1 MNAKTARLEG
11 KVALITGAARGM
23 GRTHAVRLAQE
34 GADIVAVDLVRD
46 EPGLQYGQGTPD
58 DLAETVAL
66 VEGEGRKI
74 LARASD
80 VRDQAALD
88 AIVAEA
94 TETFGGI
101 DILVSNAGIANQG
114 AATDLTD
121 AQWDTILGTN
131 LVGAWHA
138 AKAVIPGMIQRDRG
152 GVIIFISSVVGLKG
166 VPHQVHY
173 GASKHGLQGL
183 MGGLANELGAHNIR
197 VNSVN
202 PGTVNTPMALNDNL
216 LANFFPDV
224 ENPTVAD
231 AAEAFKSY
239 TLLSVPWVEPEDVS
253 NAVLWLA
260 SDEARYVT
268 GVSIPV
274 DAGQLARF

>member
-1 MNAKTARLEG
+1 MSVSGGRVEG

-46 EPGLQYGQGTPD
+46 LPGLQYSQGTPD

-74 LARASD
+74 LARAGD

-94 TETFGGI
+94 TKSFGGI

-114 AATDLTD
+114 AATELTD
-121 AQWDTILGTN
+121 AQWDSILGTN

-138 AKAVIPGMIQRDRG
+138 AKAVIPGMIERRQG

-183 MGGLANELGAHNIR
+183 MGGLANELGQHSIR

-216 LANFFPDV
+216 LKNFFPDI
-224 ENPTVAD
+224 ENPTLAD
-231 AAEAFKSY
+231 AAEAFKGL
-239 TLLSVPWVEPEDVS
+239 TLLPVSWVEPEDVS

-274 DAGQLARF
+274 DGGQLARF